1 MARFLTSKFVV
12 IGFLVLLFMIGLTM
26 LSSLVRERQQYNED
40 VIQGIGKDY
49 VNPQTILAPYIVV
62 PTTLQ
67 VVCKEDI
74 AKKCLIDYNIL
85 LTPQNS
91 AWNHQLQVSNTNFK
105 RGIYKAITYVDN
117 LSVKG
122 KFSLPEQLITP
133 EQNQTIHW
141 DKAKLRLSISD
152 LRGLT
157 NQPIL
162 TLGGQKLTFDFPTGD
177 SSNPL
182 GMTYTEV
189 PIVLSAQNP
198 HFDFSLDFSLNGMS
212 SLAVIPVGKDMS
224 MTMDANWAHPSFY
237 GASLP
242 QKNIQSNQFS
252 AAWQNTYI
260 SNQNAEHL
268 NACLNANDSNACDA
282 LKNAENSAFSVKLIE
297 AVDNYTLS
305 DRSIK
310 YAMLFLLITF
320 GTFFLFEVLKK
331 LPIHPMQY
339 TLVAAAL
346 GVFYLLLLSFS
357 EHVGFALAYLGSSI
371 ACVFLISYYVYYVL
385 KGIGRTLLLTA
396 ILSLMYGSMYLILQT
411 EEMTMILGA
420 LLVFVLIAAT
430 MILTRHIDWYDI
442 NASSSASKIKPLSP
456 SSLGN

>member
-49 VNPQTILAPYIVV
+49 VNPQTILAPYIVI
-62 PTTLQ
+62 PTTLK
-67 VVCKEDI
+67 VMCKEDT
-74 AKKCLIDYNIL
+74 AKQCLVDYNIL

-91 AWNHQLQVSNTNFK
+91 AWDHQLHVRDDNFK

-122 KFSLPEQLITP
+122 QFKLNQQQLTP
-133 EQNQTIHW
+133 DKDQTIHW
-141 DKAKLRLSISD
+141 ERAKLRLSISD

-162 TLGGQKLTFDFPTGD
+162 TLGGQKYSFDFPSGD

-182 GMTYTEV
+182 GITYTEV
-189 PIVLSAQNP
+189 PIALNAQTQNL
-198 HFDFSLDFSLNGMS
+198 DFSLDLSLNGMS
-212 SLAVIPVGKDMS
+212 SLAVVPIGKDMS
-224 MTMDANWAHPSFY
+224 MTMKANWAHPNFY

-242 QKNIQSNQFS
+242 QKNIQSDQFS
-252 AAWQNTYI
+252 AAWQNTYV

-268 NACLNANDSNACDA
+268 NTCLNSNDSNACEA
-282 LKNAENSAFSVKLIE
+282 LKNAESSAFSVKLIK

-371 ACVFLISYYVYYVL
+371 ACVSLISFYVYYVL
-385 KGIGRTLLLTA
+385 KGLGRTLLLTA
-396 ILSLMYGSMYLILQT
+396 ILSMMYGSMYLILQT
-411 EEMTMILGA
+411 EEMTMILGS
-420 LLVFVLIAAT
+420 LLVFTLIAAT
-430 MILTRHIDWYDI
+430 MFLTRHIDWYDI
-442 NASSSASKIKPLSP
+442 NSSSDQSKIKTLSE
-456 SSLGN
+456 